1 MNEGNKKGDEK
12 MEYKNI
18 TKERLQ
24 QFVKICEIMKN
35 EVLPLQD
42 DINTTDFIILLG
54 EIDDLKESLENII
67 V

>member
-1 MNEGNKKGDEK
+1 MNEMKKGDEK
-12 MEYKNI
+12 MEYNNI
-18 TKERLQ
+18 TTERLQ

-42 DINTTDFIILLG
+42 DINISDFIILLG
-54 EIDDLKESLENII
+54 EIDNLKESLENII